1 MVSSCPARHPMGRP
15 GGRAVRLGA
24 PRLRLACGTGC
35 FSTCLQIPSCQPPV
49 TGLGVLFPPGWAFSL
64 LLIQGFLHLWDAPQ
78 ERELPQVLSHDQ
90 GCILPGLHDCSKIPS
105 HPKLFWDM
113 LGCVGSQTPVSP
125 VCGIPPRLA
134 VLCRGRVPLRTPQKH
149 PECHQPHPIVGT
161 TPCPWILPQT
171 SSPGLCPAGRS
182 WCLWR
187 YFVIFSAFFPSRAG
201 KPRSGFQFGCNCA
214 VISPPGSGFTHDRGL
229 CE

>member
-1 MVSSCPARHPMGRP
+1 MPSQTSHGKAWRQ
-15 GGRAVRLGA
+15 
-24 PRLRLACGTGC
+24 GC
-35 FSTCLQIPSCQPPV
+35 TSGCSKAEAGMWDRVFLHVPPDPILPPPV

-78 ERELPQVLSHDQ
+78 ERELPQVPSRDQ

-134 VLCRGRVPLRTPQKH
+134 VLCRGRMP
-149 PECHQPHPIVGT
+149 
-161 TPCPWILPQT
+161 
-171 SSPGLCPAGRS
+171 
-182 WCLWR
+182 
-187 YFVIFSAFFPSRAG
+187 
-201 KPRSGFQFGCNCA
+201 
-214 VISPPGSGFTHDRGL
+214 
-229 CE
+229 